1 MFLSVYIFK
10 MDFRSKKIKIH
21 IHLYFIATQYLRIYA
36 LCGRYR
42 QLNSVL

>member
-10 MDFRSKKIKIH
+10 MDFRSKSKKLH
-21 IHLYFIATQYLRIYA
+21 IHLYFIATQYLRIYD
-36 LCGRYR
+36 LCGIYR